1 MTQSMTEPQLQQHLE
16 QTRSAVERL
25 DSVGWAIAALPGA
38 LFKASRE
45 KATIRAYSF
54 LACITLL
61 PMLSRAD
68 PAYFRIGDASGSS
81 IIVRV
86 DQAAAIARARE
97 ALAGRSGPV
106 IMTGKIVPVPAFD
119 NPGWNFHVDPITVE
133 FVDSAAEVCDSSIA
147 GVERAL
153 NEVGGSVLP
162 DFRWCLWSTKV
173 LAELPIP
180 EGAAKHARHAS
191 AADHTEL
198 TLAPGSLAVAFAPG
212 LVPQTSVVSV
222 TLKDSAG
229 GQWIAA
235 PLFVSPGSVTYQM
248 PSGLVPGPVTAVIA
262 TSEGSEYVDSLYVLV
277 FAPSLFSVMPPGIAA
292 AWVTR
297 FKADG
302 SISVEPVFRF
312 DSGTQTVVAAP
323 IDLGPT
329 TDEVYL
335 SLLGT
340 GIRNRPDLGSIQ
352 IFLGRQSPL
361 ALYAGPQS
369 AYTGVDQIN
378 LVLPRALAGSGM
390 TAILISSTLPD
401 RRTLKSEA
409 VQLVFQ

>member
-16 QTRSAVERL
+16 HTRSAVERL

-38 LFKASRE
+38 LFKALRE

-81 IIVRV
+81 IVVRV
-86 DQAAAIARARE
+86 DHAAAIERARE

-106 IMTGKIVPVPAFD
+106 IMTSKIVPVPAFD
-119 NPGWNFHVDPITVE
+119 NPGWRFHVDPITVE
-133 FVDSAAEVCDSSIA
+133 FVDLAAEVCDSSIA

-180 EGAAKHARHAS
+180 DGAAQHARHAS

-198 TLAPGSLAVAFAPG
+198 ALAPGSLTVAFAPG
-212 LVPQTSVVSV
+212 LLSQTSAVSV

-235 PLFVSPGSVTYQM
+235 PLFVSPGSVTYQI
-248 PSGLVPGPVTAVIA
+248 PSGLVPGPVTAVIV

-277 FAPSLFSVMPPGIAA
+277 FAPSIFSVMPSGIAA

-302 SISVEPVFRF
+302 STSVEPVFRL
-312 DSGTQTVVAAP
+312 DSGSKTVVAVP
-323 IDLGPT
+323 IDLGPA

>member
-1 MTQSMTEPQLQQHLE
+1 MTQPMTEPQLQQHLE
-16 QTRSAVERL
+16 HTRSAVERP

-38 LFKASRE
+38 LFKAPRE

-54 LACITLL
+54 LACIALL

-68 PAYFRIGDASGSS
+68 PAYFRIGDVAGSS

-86 DQAAAIARARE
+86 DRAAAIQRARD

-106 IMTGKIVPVPAFD
+106 IMTGKIIPVPAFD
-119 NPGWNFHVDPITVE
+119 NPGWHFHVDPITVA
-133 FVDSAAEVCDSSIA
+133 FVDTAAEVCDALIA
-147 GVERAL
+147 DVERTL
-153 NEVGGSVLP
+153 NEVGRSVLP
-162 DFRWCLWSTKV
+162 DFHWCPWSTKV

-180 EGAAKHARHAS
+180 EGAAQHARHAS
-191 AADHTEL
+191 AADHTKL
-198 TLAPGSLAVAFAPG
+198 ALAPGSLAVALAPA
-212 LVPQTSVVSV
+212 LMSQTSVVSV

-248 PSGLVPGPVTAVIA
+248 PSGIVPGPVTAVIT
-262 TSEGSEYVDSLYVLV
+262 TSEGHQYPDSLYVQV
-277 FAPSLFSVMPPGIAA
+277 FAPSLFSVMSSGIAA

-312 DSGTQTVVAAP
+312 DSETKTVVGVP
-323 IDLGPT
+323 IDLGPAS
-329 TDEVYL
+329 DEVYL

-340 GIRNRPDLGSIQ
+340 GIRNRSDLGSIHI
-352 IFLGRQSPL
+352 IFDRQSPP
-361 ALYAGPQS
+361 ALYAGPQF

-378 LVLPRALAGSGM
+378 LLLPRALAGSGM

>member
-1 MTQSMTEPQLQQHLE
+1 MTHPETDPIFQQHRE
-16 QTRSAVERL
+16 HIR
-25 DSVGWAIAALPGA
+25 LPG
-38 LFKASRE
+38 KAY
-45 KATIRAYSF
+45 TF
-54 LACITLL
+54 LACIALV

-68 PAYFRIGDASGSS
+68 PTYFRIGDVAGSS

-86 DQAAAIARARE
+86 DQAAAIQRARD

-106 IMTGKIVPVPAFD
+106 IMTGKIIPVPAFD
-119 NPGWNFHVDPITVE
+119 NPGWHFHVDPITVA
-133 FVDSAAEVCDSSIA
+133 FVDTAAEVCDALIA
-147 GVERAL
+147 DVERTL
-153 NEVGGSVLP
+153 NEVGRSVLP
-162 DFRWCLWSTKV
+162 DFHWCPWSTKV

-180 EGAAKHARHAS
+180 EGAAQHARHAS

-198 TLAPGSLAVAFAPG
+198 ALAPGSLAVALAPG
-212 LVPQTSVVSV
+212 LMSQTSVVSV

-248 PSGLVPGPVTAVIA
+248 PSGIVPGPVTAVIT
-262 TSEGSEYVDSLYVLV
+262 TSEGHQYPDSLYVQV
-277 FAPSLFSVMPPGIAA
+277 FAPSLFSVMSSGIAA

-312 DSGTQTVVAAP
+312 DSETKTVVGVP
-323 IDLGPT
+323 IDLGPAS
-329 TDEVYL
+329 DEVYL

-340 GIRNRPDLGSIQ
+340 GIRNRSDLGSIHI
-352 IFLGRQSPL
+352 IFDRQSPP
-361 ALYAGPQS
+361 ALYAGPQF

-378 LVLPRALAGSGM
+378 LLLPRALAGSGM